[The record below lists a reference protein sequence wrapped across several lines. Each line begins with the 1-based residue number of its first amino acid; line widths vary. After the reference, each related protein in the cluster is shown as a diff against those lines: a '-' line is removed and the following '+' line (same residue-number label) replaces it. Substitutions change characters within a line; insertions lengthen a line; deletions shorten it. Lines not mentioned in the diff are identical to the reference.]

1 MSTNETNENNEFKEY
16 IKTALEVKQA
26 YTETFISKLKNDF
39 PNLNLKVYEIIS
51 KIHVKGAGIALDYDN
66 EKSLFENVLKIGGD
80 EIQGLL
86 VTGAVVVLSPVE
98 LSAISAF
105 AAGYVLNEFL
115 KHQGIDLGKA
125 AKSAYV
131 DYIDS
136 LAKMESSYLK
146 LQQEYP
152 QLFNSDGSLKGETPS
167 TLNGSA
173 VQKYEGLSQTLKNN
187 NIDINKLGIINK
199 LEELKQLE
207 NKVKEFEKQ
216 LKEHLEQNPVNE
228 NNPIKV
234 ELNKDNS
241 IEIRN
246 TDNTKSVISN
256 GVKTNYDAN
265 NNQVSSV
272 ILKSGQTI
280 SHIAVGTKFNSLDL
294 LEYNDLTLEQAKKLP
309 IGYEVLIPKD
319 LKTIDTE
326 YGRIKIFDR
335 ADGTNYILIPNSDGT
350 KTKLSTFIDGNNEYA
365 SYEQS
370 GNGSIIVS
378 FNERMIIA
386 NNDGYHFDSYGL
398 ENKLNID
405 YKQSDNGNLEVKSF
419 TVKSSITLEELLNIK
434 TSLNLDDVAFV
445 NNLDKNI
452 PLQVGQQLL
461 IPKGESVYVDSAY
474 GKVRM
479 IEVEDGS
486 YLIESP
492 NEDGTKTIY
501 ATSKNAIVEYNST
514 TKETIITLTDE
525 NGNVIRKIEQDEKGV
540 AKDSADINWNGVLNT
555 AINQIGSL
563 VIMNNQDFSNV
574 EKILVSTTV
583 ATIADFA
590 TYKGIEKFNT
600 TDETISNLEG
610 AVVSFAISSFFAK
623 NDTLGDILGM
633 DGTFVGDFA
642 DFTVSA
648 GLGYATGMYIVSDF
662 NTATTWANMN
672 KVGTNGLTSL
682 QAFSVGAVGG
692 YLGNAF
698 ANKVMGWDTKE
709 EALGAAVGSA
719 IGSAV
724 AMMAVLMASGP
735 VGWIAAVFVA
745 FGGSA
750 IGNVIG
756 GIIGGLF
763 GGSKPPPPKAHAEY
777 EFDEDSLSYNL
788 ISSGSSDGG
797 NEKAMIDIGKS
808 LAKHLE
814 NMFNI
819 PGGQLVNSD
828 FLPDI
833 KVNQKDK
840 RVKINGERGTFD
852 TVSDMLGNVL
862 IQNIPFINVENGD
875 PYILRAINRTNE
887 AFLETDIHST
897 NRANLEELYE
907 NISLASDYSK
917 YKSETVVLVDKNG
930 NLITD
935 TTKLLEIN
943 TLFQA
948 IQNIQDEKEKE
959 KALKEFLEE
968 YNFITQKDY
977 VDKLLKENN
986 PEKQDEIDHWKKVFE
1001 KVEELQLDTH
1011 HYSEDFN
1018 KLNSEIS
1025 KYNYEQSELKGLNN
1039 TNYKNNKIF
1048 KKVS

>member
-1 MSTNETNENNEFKEY
+1 MTEQEKDISFLIDRFCDTAKVLNTVKGTNEYVEVSMAFCDARGVTLETGKIFSPIPKEGQTEREIFAQIGSKIVRLGTETTFDSIGAKAGMTIGGAIVTAGTVTTVGLGSAPAYIMGVATGLSVHLGFKYTGVAVGHYVEKGSYEFFLDAYDKY
-16 IKTALEVKQA
+16 IKEKNIELGNNQNITPDEVKSVVFFD
-26 YTETFISKLKNDF
+26 TSK
-39 PNLNLKVYEIIS
+39 
-51 KIHVKGAGIALDYDN
+51 N
-66 EKSLFENVLKIGGD
+66 EKTVYSVDTNNNNNLTQEYKTNIT
-80 EIQGLL
+80 
-86 VTGAVVVLSPVE
+86 TGATVL
-98 LSAISAF
+98 LK
-105 AAGYVLNEFL
+105 AGE
-115 KHQGIDLGKA
+115 
-125 AKSAYV
+125 
-131 DYIDS
+131 
-136 LAKMESSYLK
+136 
-146 LQQEYP
+146 
-152 QLFNSDGSLKGETPS
+152 
-167 TLNGSA
+167 
-173 VQKYEGLSQTLKNN
+173 
-187 NIDINKLGIINK
+187 
-199 LEELKQLE
+199 
-207 NKVKEFEKQ
+207 
-216 LKEHLEQNPVNE
+216 
-228 NNPIKV
+228 
-234 ELNKDNS
+234 
-241 IEIRN
+241 
-246 TDNTKSVISN
+246 
-256 GVKTNYDAN
+256 
-265 NNQVSSV
+265 
-272 ILKSGQTI
+272 TI
-280 SHIAVGTKFNSLDL
+280 SHVAVGTNFSTKELLQFNGLS
-294 LEYNDLTLEQAKKLP
+294 ETHAKYLP
-309 IGYEVLIPKD
+309 VGYEVQIPKNVKN
-319 LKTIDTE
+319 LQGG
-326 YGRIKIFDR
+326 YGNVKLYEGHDGSFTYHIPADKDGNIKIISIDKDGNIIKNEFDSNGTTVLDVINVNESNTTEDYINIIIGKKDNDWNNANDSSITEQETASGGEEYSVVDVR
-335 ADGTNYILIPNSDGT
+335 HSDNEQKAKDEYHAKEALDKFSKGEDISLDEVIQAVEKSPTIMNKLKEVLLEKGNNDVASWITEDGKFKADTPSDIKQRVFLETEEGNA
-350 KTKLSTFIDGNNEYA
+350 LSTQLGSTIG
-365 SYEQS
+365 
-370 GNGSIIVS
+370 GSIGSI
-378 FNERMIIA
+378 IIA
-386 NNDGYHFDSYGL
+386 NNDYSNI
-398 ENKLNID
+398 EKLAI
-405 YKQSDNGNLEVKSF
+405 STST
-419 TVKSSITLEELLNIK
+419 TVIGQN
-434 TSLNLDDVAFV
+434 
-445 NNLDKNI
+445 
-452 PLQVGQQLL
+452 VG
-461 IPKGESVYVDSAY
+461 E
-474 GKVRM
+474 
-479 IEVEDGS
+479 
-486 YLIESP
+486 YLFW
-492 NEDGTKTIY
+492 D
-501 ATSKNAIVEYNST
+501 SKNANGTGAFQDIEADYKN
-514 TKETIITLTDE
+514 TL
-525 NGNVIRKIEQDEKGV
+525 Q
-540 AKDSADINWNGVLNT
+540 
-555 AINQIGSL
+555 
-563 VIMNNQDFSNV
+563 
-574 EKILVSTTV
+574 
-583 ATIADFA
+583 
-590 TYKGIEKFNT
+590 
-600 TDETISNLEG
+600 G

-623 NDTLGDILGM
+623 NDTLADILGM
-633 DGTFVGDFA
+633 DGTFVGGLVDS
-642 DFTVSA
+642 TVSYVA
-648 GLGYATGMYIVSDF
+648 GYYGTQAISELFASSTASASSSTIGSTAGATSGAVNPLYTGI
-662 NTATTWANMN
+662 
-672 KVGTNGLTSL
+672 
-682 QAFSVGAVGG
+682 VGAVGG

-709 EALGAAVGSA
+709 EALGAS

-724 AMMAVLMASGP
+724 GTVAVSVMQAQLIGTLLTLGP
-735 VGWIAAVFVA
+735 VGWIAAVFVV

-788 ISSGSSDGG
+788 VSSGSSDGG

-808 LAKHLE
+808 LANHLE

-840 RVKINGERGTFD
+840 TVKINGERGTFD

-948 IQNIQDEKEKE
+948 IQNIQDETQKE